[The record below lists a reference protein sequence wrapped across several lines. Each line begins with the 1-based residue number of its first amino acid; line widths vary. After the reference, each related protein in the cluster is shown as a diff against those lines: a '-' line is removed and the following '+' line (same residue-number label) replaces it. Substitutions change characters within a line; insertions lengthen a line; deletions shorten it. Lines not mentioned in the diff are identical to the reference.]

1 MATTQQILADYAAI
15 DYTPPYALAG
25 QPTATLPAAP
35 DPTLVAAYQPLTNDA
50 VISAIEGETYTLVT
64 VDAVIR
70 EYQGAFGTVP
80 DQAGVAFWVHAI
92 DHGTASL
99 ATLSVAFANSPQF
112 QAITCERHYAGQQSL
127 VTAIYQNV
135 LQRAPDAAG
144 LAFWLGSGLNA
155 AQLLQVFTQS
165 AEAVNLFAPHIIA
178 FQNLEAAGTPP
189 CRSRRLRC
197 SLWPRALRS
206 LPVSTPLRRAS
217 RLAVAPRPRRPVR
230 CSMRCRSRVRLD

>member
-25 QPTATLPAAP
+25 QPIATLPAAP

-80 DQAGVAFWVHAI
+80 DQAGAAFWTHAI
-92 DHGTASL
+92 DNGTASL
-99 ATLSVAFANSPQF
+99 ATLSVAFALSPQF
-112 QAITCERHYAGQQSL
+112 STLYNGATATTPANTTL
-127 VTAIYQNV
+127 VTAFYQNV

-165 AEAVNLFAPHIIA
+165 AEAVNLFAPHVIA
-178 FQNLEAAGTPP
+178 FQNLEAAGTPAGP
-189 CRSRRLRC
+189 
-197 SLWPRALRS
+197 ADF
-206 LPVSTPLRRAS
+206 
-217 RLAVAPRPRRPVR
+217 AVLSERGLHAH
-230 CSMRCRSRVRLD
+230 S

>member
-80 DQAGVAFWVHAI
+80 DQAGVAFWTHAI
-92 DHGTASL
+92 DNGTASL
-99 ATLSVAFANSPQF
+99 GTLSIAFAISPQF
-112 QAITCERHYAGQQSL
+112 ATPLRWRERHYAGQHGSRHGD
-127 VTAIYQNV
+127 VPKRP
-135 LQRAPDAAG
+135 RARPRCGGSRLLD
-144 LAFWLGSGLNA
+144 WLG
-155 AQLLQVFTQS
+155 
-165 AEAVNLFAPHIIA
+165 
-178 FQNLEAAGTPP
+178 LE
-189 CRSRRLRC
+189 
-197 SLWPRALRS
+197 
-206 LPVSTPLRRAS
+206 RRAAFAGVH
-217 RLAVAPRPRRPVR
+217 AVG
-230 CSMRCRSRVRLD
+230 

>member
-80 DQAGVAFWVHAI
+80 DQGGVAFWVHAI
-92 DHGTASL
+92 DNGTASL

-112 QAITCERHYAGQQSL
+112 ATLYGGANATTPANTNSRHGD
-127 VTAIYQNV
+127 VPK
-135 LQRAPDAAG
+135 R
-144 LAFWLGSGLNA
+144 
-155 AQLLQVFTQS
+155 
-165 AEAVNLFAPHIIA
+165 
-178 FQNLEAAGTPP
+178 PP
-189 CRSRRLRC
+189 AC
-197 SLWPRALRS
+197 P
-206 LPVSTPLRRAS
+206 
-217 RLAVAPRPRRPVR
+217 
-230 CSMRCRSRVRLD
+230 

>member
-80 DQAGVAFWVHAI
+80 DQAGAAFWTHAI
-92 DHGTASL
+92 DNGTASL
-99 ATLSVAFANSPQF
+99 ATLSIAFAHLSAVFHALQW
-112 QAITCERHYAGQQSL
+112 CERHYAGQHDSRHG
-127 VTAIYQNV
+127 V
-135 LQRAPDAAG
+135 LPKR
-144 LAFWLGSGLNA
+144 
-155 AQLLQVFTQS
+155 
-165 AEAVNLFAPHIIA
+165 
-178 FQNLEAAGTPP
+178 PP
-189 CRSRRLRC
+189 AC
-197 SLWPRALRS
+197 P
-206 LPVSTPLRRAS
+206 
-217 RLAVAPRPRRPVR
+217 
-230 CSMRCRSRVRLD
+230 